1 MSRISFPNPF
11 DAEGFWI
18 KGNLHTHT
26 INSDGLLTPFQ
37 TALVY
42 QSNGYGFL
50 SITDHNRLT
59 NIEDLRSDFEDLIL
73 LPGEEISVGGYH
85 LVAFNIK
92 SEIMPADDPE
102 SVIREVHRQNGEVIV
117 AHPYWSALMP
127 EDLLG
132 LDGYLGIEVY
142 NATCDVT
149 VAKGYSSVYWDILLH
164 NGRFT
169 YGFAVDDAHGGLML
183 GRPTDACKGWIMVKA
198 RRFDEASIM
207 ESIRRGLFYSST
219 GPEIHD
225 IQVDDEKIHVKTSP
239 AKSISFIAKNGRGRR
254 SYALNEP
261 LREAVYT
268 VRGNEDYI
276 RLEIEDERGGVA
288 WTNPMIL
295 ETR

>member
-11 DAEGFWI
+11 DTEGFWV

-26 INSDGLLTPFQ
+26 TNSDGLLTPFQ

-50 SITDHNRLT
+50 SITDHNKLT
-59 NIEDLRSDFEDLIL
+59 DIEDLRSDFEDLIL

-92 SEIMPADDPE
+92 SEVMPADDPE

-127 EDLLG
+127 SELLE

-149 VAKGYSSVYWDILLH
+149 VAKGYSNVYWDILLH

-169 YGFAVDDAHGGLML
+169 YGFAVDDAHRGLML
-183 GRPTDACKGWIMVKA
+183 RGPTDACKGWIMVKA
-198 RRFDEASIM
+198 RRFDATSIM
-207 ESIRRGLFYSST
+207 ESIRDGLFYSST
-219 GPEIHD
+219 GPEIYD
-225 IQVDDEKIHVKTSP
+225 IQVDDGKIHVKTSP
-239 AKSISFIAKNGRGRR
+239 AKSISFIAKNGLGRR
-254 SYALNEP
+254 FYALNEP

-276 RLEIEDERGGVA
+276 RLEVENERGGVA